1 MPTETDRTT
10 SVRRITNPDDASVYV
25 DLKVIDAISFVDPKS
40 QGQETQYTL
49 NNGSD
54 DNRQVHVTNLTGTDG
69 ASKLDVERIDVFSVI
84 DAADRGQETQFALD
98 NSAEPPTHLTTH
110 DVKIYS
116 DDGSCWLMV
125 RRTDSFAV
133 ADPSDSGQETVF
145 ELDNPDDDIGNPPD
159 PLDPPDTT
167 WDGTDINP
175 PWRIDP
181 WQNII
186 DVSWG
191 GLAVSFLSGAS

>member
-10 SVRRITNPDDASVYV
+10 SVRRITNPDDATTYV

-40 QGQETQYTL
+40 QGQETQYAF

-69 ASKLDVERIDVFSVI
+69 SSKLDVERIDVFSVI